1 MSRAGDLRVSA
12 RGQMSLPAD
21 ARHRWGLDEG
31 GQVGYL
37 DLGEV
42 VLVVPGG
49 IEALRS
55 QVIGAISE
63 SDWEAARAGFGDS
76 DLANE

>member
-1 MSRAGDLRVSA
+1 MTRRRRD
-12 RGQMSLPAD
+12 D
-21 ARHRWGLDEG
+21 G
-31 GQVGYL
+31 GQGGYL

-42 VLVVPGG
+42 VLLVVPGG

>member
-1 MSRAGDLRVSA
+1 
-12 RGQMSLPAD
+12 MSLPAD

-63 SDWEAARAGFGDS
+63 SDWVAARAEFGDS

>member
-1 MSRAGDLRVSA
+1 
-12 RGQMSLPAD
+12 MSLPAD

-63 SDWEAARAGFGDS
+63 SDWEAARTGFGDS